1 MTHDDI
7 RGLVQNKRELVPL
20 TLLAIV
26 ALSGVLTVTKVMGF
40 FIYLTEAENIVKQ
53 AVAQSESDPN
63 VVKTIIAKDNPLVD
77 KLKKNNLFSPPP
89 PRENPVK
96 AVLGIFDDEAYINGK
111 WYKVGARIGDAKI
124 VAIDTASVT
133 TEWEGKKK
141 VFYPVDAESSSG
153 PSPSKSRSKRPTS
166 KSGSTGGKQAD
177 MIVIGSDEQPSRS
190 SKTARP
196 DMKNKRQSKTV
207 TPDMK
212 NERQISE
219 LERAKIREK
228 MEKAMGR

>member
-7 RGLVQNKRELVPL
+7 RGLIQNKRELVPV

-26 ALSGVLTVTKVMGF
+26 ALSGVLTATKVMGF
-40 FIYLTEAENIVKQ
+40 YINLAEAENIVKQ
-53 AVAQSESDPN
+53 AVAQSKSDPN

-77 KLKKNNLFSPPP
+77 KLKKNNLFAPPP
-89 PRENPVK
+89 PHENPVK
-96 AVLGIFDDEAYINGK
+96 AVPGILDNEAYINGK

-124 VAIDTASVT
+124 VAIDADSVT

-153 PSPSKSRSKRPTS
+153 PSPSKSRSRKPTS

-177 MIVIGSDEQPSRS
+177 MIVIGSEGQPKRT

-196 DMKNKRQSKTV
+196 DIKKERQSKTV
-207 TPDMK
+207 RPGIK